1 MAKVDYPIY
10 KIRTNPHSKKV
21 QGLKAGDVVR
31 REYYDAPRTVYSQMV
46 VLDTGTETI
55 GNAEVPYFTGALIE
69 GDEPRAD
76 ELLDFVRITNLFDT
90 QRSGALYLTAS
101 DSDAPY
107 MDVIDSLARDFALL
121 WPERDGGN
129 EYEPDRSRY
138 ALQGAEYLTE
148 SYTESE
154 EGVSRIYRLTRTA
167 YEESGKYGVR
177 ICPEETVASSQRLLL
192 SFKVRASAPLQA
204 VPVSFGY
211 TDDSRMDYADV
222 IDAGTQWEYR
232 LAVFTADYPAT
243 YARAFTVDLTRLLA
257 EGAWFEIAELAL
269 VRLSDLAAFGKATR
283 GRVGNIRGVADPVFG
298 TLEGYGAYFRNLYAA
313 GNVHI
318 AGTLTAADEQGF
330 ASTFY
335 VGRIHR
341 NCVPDSLHPEFY
353 YPKTVTWSSAGIPT
367 GIGDYCRI
375 PSGTALYEVQSEEW
389 ARDHQGQRYCFSFW
403 ARTSSPHTLTV
414 GHAHQ
419 PQVSID
425 LTRQW
430 QRFHYSFCVERVQ
443 GSKPTFSFTKGKGF
457 YFAAPQLEPGS
468 RPTPYQPTDGVLR
481 ETDEYGAWFARG
493 GIGGTI
499 QHPLLRLDD
508 DGSVRAG
515 DDSFV
520 INPDGTGHFASGR
533 FRWTADTIALQDFTI
548 RWEDL
553 SEEARENLK
562 GEKGDPGEP
571 GKDGEAILPDWVADW
586 DSGKTVIDG
595 SSIITPKIF
604 AGVRNSDG
612 TITGVALGRYELL
625 SRNEAGE
632 FQSETI
638 DGLYGFHSGQQ
649 TFAID
654 TTGSVT
660 FGRGEESIRYDAS
673 TGKISFGK
681 TVSMQWIGAT
691 YIDKDGL
698 FTGTLSADT
707 VRTIVL
713 DAGQITAGVIDAER
727 LNVDELKARL
737 LTAENI
743 EALTLDVERGTI
755 GGWTID
761 SEAIFRG
768 AKNNTPGGY
777 TAGPGAMTLS
787 SNGLRGYRWR
797 LESSG
802 AGALAGGNI
811 LWDDSGKVTFSE
823 AVSLQWTAP
832 LEAITETLEKEVSP
846 RLTHITSEG
855 IYTGTLTVQQI
866 NAVGID
872 AGSIKTGTL
881 SADRIAAGSINA
893 DKLDAASIRADIV
906 NADYISGLEL
916 NFTRGRIGGWKLGTS
931 TLTSGHIVL
940 DSGNRRVAVYGANAS
955 ATSGHRVQLYYN
967 ADNDFGLWVSDA
979 SGTRVAVLG
988 STNCIAGWNIEPSHI
1003 YKNNVS
1009 LGADGSIANTTKWKL
1024 GNDGSGR
1031 LASGNISWDAYGNVT
1046 FGSSVSLQW
1055 TSAANAALTSAKTYA
1070 DTKKNEA
1077 VSAAAADATSKAE
1090 AAKELARAMAF
1101 GKMLYRDPTFRSSS
1115 NGVKIYNNSS
1125 NGLVSV
1131 SRISASAPNDSGY
1144 VLEIKTTGSVT
1155 PGFGGFYFG
1164 NAAGYR
1170 KIFITRMIARIPAGR
1185 YIEWA
1190 SNSIGTGGS
1199 SKWLTPVAG
1208 TGDWCEYICKVV
1220 CGSGTFSSTNF
1231 FYLKGGTAA
1240 TAAEPVVWQVAYATV
1255 FDVTASE
1262 GYVTTLDAKGIYTGT
1277 LTAQQVNAVAISA
1290 ASIKTGTLSA
1300 DRLAAGSIKADKLDA
1315 ASIKTNIVNAS
1326 YINGLELTFSK
1337 GKIGG
1342 WTIGAD
1348 NMTAGKVGAVGA
1360 MPIQIRSAAAGSGY
1374 WYNGSYKPCGISM
1387 TWHQSNNA
1395 GHLIL
1400 GQIAASGNSV
1410 KTGFLGLQM
1419 MSWDGLEY
1427 FCLSANY
1434 TKSGSKEIYNRIAG
1448 WAFDNTRI
1456 WKNNVSLGADGSIT
1470 NGSKWKLNNDGSG
1483 SIASGNISWN
1493 AAGAVTFSSSVSL
1506 QWKNDIQA
1514 AKSANYGYR
1523 YYKRIVINGESA
1535 KYYPVIFKGGE
1546 QTVQRDIMIRRSYY
1560 EQAPSDWNNGS
1571 TTHMGGLNLLIKTN
1585 FGGWGGAGYS
1595 WDIYDLQESYCRM
1608 FGGAGHCG
1616 NYCMFAV
1623 FLRGGGTTG
1632 AVYHLYSDQ
1641 PIESSS
1647 MSPSPIPPA
1656 PQIAYNSDLIFQSGT
1671 AKAYAAAPRTVTA
1684 AVKEEIRRHRFIALA
1699 QGSDTTLKE
1708 HPLTYIGSTGI
1719 YTGTI
1724 RANQIQ
1730 VDSALVVGGSTY
1742 NGSISVRNA
1751 SNAVKVTLDR
1761 TGITAVGG
1769 RIGGWNLTSSSLY
1782 AGSVYLSSAGNI
1794 YNGSYWRL
1802 NANGSGYLAK
1812 NNISWTAAGVLTMK
1826 GATIQ
1831 DAVIKGTL
1839 RNPFVKVDDSI
1850 WIEVNPD
1857 GTTSSTTNKPDAD
1870 KYDNICVMAG
1880 QDSGGWN
1887 IGQPEL
1893 PWDVSQSGRRL
1904 CLTHYRYGSEYVYG
1918 TSTFTAPAGKYFY
1931 ENGRLSSKLKMSR
1944 QVVELIGFGT
1954 SSIFYGWIVLNR
1966 RDLGTTSKYGEYIQY
1981 LAMGSVT
1988 LNSGYSI
1995 TFKQKTYD
2003 GTKMSVTRTGTGR
2016 FTVYLP
2022 WGLGA
2027 DKYMVMLSGKTSPV
2041 QYTPIYAGVVNQYSS
2056 SFIVQTGDDA
2066 SANDGSF
2073 NFVVI
2078 STADFT

>member
-10 KIRTNPHSKKV
+10 KIRRDPHSKKV
-21 QGLKAGDVVR
+21 QSLAVGDVVR
-31 REYYDAPRTVYSQMV
+31 RSYYDAPRQVYSLMV

-69 GDEPRAD
+69 GDEPRGE

-90 QRSGALYLTAS
+90 QRSGALYLTTS

-107 MDVIDSLARDFALL
+107 MDVIDSLGSDFSLL
-121 WPERDGGN
+121 YPTMGGGDQ
-129 EYEPDRSRY
+129 YAADRSRY
-138 ALQGAEYLTE
+138 AMQGESYLTE
-148 SYTESE
+148 TYTQSE
-154 EGVSRIYRLTRTA
+154 GNVSRIYRLTRTS
-167 YEESGKYGVR
+167 YEGTGKYGLKMV
-177 ICPEETVASSQRLLL
+177 PEETVKAPERILV
-192 SFKVRASAPLQA
+192 SFRIRASETLENI
-204 VPVSFGY
+204 PVTFGY
-211 TDDSRMDYADV
+211 TDGSQSDYSDTLDAD
-222 IDAGTQWEYR
+222 TQWEYR
-232 LAVFTADYPAT
+232 LAVFTVDYSKL
-243 YARAFTVDLTRLLA
+243 YQRAFEIDLTGRLAQESWL
-257 EGAWFEIAELAL
+257 EIAELNV
-269 VRLSDLAAFGKATR
+269 VRLSDLGAFAQAVK
-283 GRVGNIRGVADPVFG
+283 GRIGNIRGIVDSVFG
-298 TLEGYGAYFRNLYAA
+298 TLEDYGAYFKNLYAS

-330 ASTFY
+330 GSTFY

-341 NCVPDSLHPEFY
+341 NSFPNSLHPAFHTKYEAF
-353 YPKTVTWSSAGIPT
+353 PDGSPT
-367 GIGDYCRI
+367 GIGGYCHI
-375 PSGTALYEVQSEEW
+375 SSGTSLLEVLDEVW

-481 ETDEYGAWFARG
+481 DTDEYGAWFARG

-520 INPDGTGHFASGR
+520 INSDGTGHFASGR

-562 GEKGDPGEP
+562 GEKGDPGKP
-571 GKDGEAILPDWVADW
+571 GKDGVLPDWVADW

-625 SRNEAGE
+625 SRNEAGQ

-855 IYTGTLTVQQI
+855 IYTGTLTAAQV
-866 NAVGID
+866 NAAALD
-872 AGSIKTGTL
+872 AGSIRTGTL
-881 SADRIAAGSINA
+881 SADRLAAGSIKA
-893 DKLDAASIRADIV
+893 EKLDAASIRADIINV
-906 NADYISGLEL
+906 AYISGLEL
-916 NFTRGRIGGWKLGTS
+916 NFTRGRIGGWTVGAS
-931 TLTSGHIVL
+931 TLASSHILL
-940 DSGNRRVAVYGANAS
+940 DSGNRRVAVYGAGGSSTA
-955 ATSGHRVQLYYN
+955 GHRVQIYYN
-967 ADNDFGLWVSDA
+967 SDRDFGLWASDA
-979 SGTRVAVLG
+979 SGTRVAALG
-988 STNCIAGWNIEPSHI
+988 SMNQIAGWNIEASRI
-1003 YKNNVS
+1003 WKNNVS
-1009 LGADGSIANTTKWKL
+1009 LSADGSITSGSKWRL
-1024 GNDGSGR
+1024 GNDGSGA
-1031 LASGNISWDAYGNVT
+1031 LASGNISWDTYGNVT
-1046 FGSSVSLQW
+1046 FGTSVSLQW
-1055 TSAANAALTSAKTYA
+1055 TSAANTALASAKTYA
-1070 DTKKNEA
+1070 DTKKSEA
-1077 VSAAAADATSKAE
+1077 VSVAAADATSKAE

-1101 GKMLYRDPTFRSSS
+1101 GKMLYRVPEFFLDGSVHY
-1115 NGVKIYNNSS
+1115 NGTGNYLPQTVHRTIERVAGCPNSTGYALKYTATAW
-1125 NGLVSV
+1125 N
-1131 SRISASAPNDSGY
+1131 SASD
-1144 VLEIKTTGSVT
+1144 LRI
-1155 PGFGGFYFG
+1155 GGFLFG
-1164 NAAGYR
+1164 NASRANAV
-1170 KIFITRMIARIPAGR
+1170 FIVRIIAQIPIGR
-1185 YIEWA
+1185 TLQNYHNA
-1190 SNSIGTGGS
+1190 YGNGGTS
-1199 SKWLTPVAG
+1199 RWLTSQAG
-1208 TGDWCEYICKVV
+1208 TDKWEEYICKVV
-1220 CGSGTFSSTNF
+1220 CGKDGSFSTVNHFALTGGSTP
-1231 FYLKGGTAA
+1231 TSAA
-1240 TAAEPVVWQVAYATV
+1240 PVVWYIAYATV

-1262 GYVTTLDAKGIYTGT
+1262 GYITTLDANGIYTGT
-1277 LTAQQVNAVAISA
+1277 LTTQQVNAVAISA

-1315 ASIKTNIVNAS
+1315 GSIKTDIINAS
-1326 YINGLELTFSK
+1326 YINGLELTFSR

-1342 WTIGAD
+1342 WTIGATSLSGGNILLD
-1348 NMTAGKVGAVGA
+1348 SNTKRLVVYGANSGVGTGKRV
-1360 MPIQIRSAAAGSGY
+1360 QIYYNSDKDFGFFATNAAGT
-1374 WYNGSYKPCGISM
+1374 C
-1387 TWHQSNNA
+1387 
-1395 GHLIL
+1395 
-1400 GQIAASGNSV
+1400 IAQFGA
-1410 KTGFLGLQM
+1410 
-1419 MSWDGLEY
+1419 
-1427 FCLSANY
+1427 AN
-1434 TKSGSKEIYNRIAG
+1434 TVAG
-1448 WAFDNTRI
+1448 WNIETSRI

-1493 AAGAVTFSSSVSL
+1493 ASGAVTFSSSVSL
-1506 QWKNDIQA
+1506 QWKNDIET

-1523 YYKRIVINGESA
+1523 YYKQVIINGEET
-1535 KYYPVIFKGGE
+1535 KYYPVIFKGGD
-1546 QTVQRDIMIRRSYY
+1546 QTVQRDIMIRRAYH
-1560 EQAPSDWNNGS
+1560 ELAPDTWYSP
-1571 TTHMGGLNLLIKTN
+1571 THKGGLNLLIKTN
-1585 FGGWGGAGYS
+1585 FGGWGGVEYG

-1623 FLRGGGTTG
+1623 FLRGGDTTG

-1671 AKAYAAAPRTVTA
+1671 SMAYAAAPRTLTA
-1684 AVKEEIRRHRFIALA
+1684 AVEEEIRRHRFIALA

-1751 SNAVKVTLDR
+1751 SNTVKVTLDR

-1769 RIGGWNLTSSSLY
+1769 KIGGWTLTSSSLY
-1782 AGSVYLSSAGNI
+1782 AGAVYLSSTGNI

-1802 NANGSGYLAK
+1802 SANGSGYLAK

-1831 DAVIKGTL
+1831 DAIIKGTL
-1839 RNPFVKVDDSI
+1839 RSPFVKVDDSI
-1850 WIEVNPD
+1850 WVD
-1857 GTTSSTTNKPDAD
+1857 VGGSSSSTNKPDAD
-1870 KYDNICVMAG
+1870 KYDNICIMAG

-1931 ENGRLSSKLKMSR
+1931 ENGRLASKLNMSR

-1954 SSIFYGWIVLNR
+1954 SSTFYGWIVLNR
-1966 RDLGTTSKYGEYIQY
+1966 RDLGTTSQYGEYMQY

-1988 LNSGYSI
+1988 LNSTSSL
-1995 TFKQKTYD
+1995 TLRQKTYD
-2003 GTKMSVTRTGTGR
+2003 GSKVTVRRTGAGL
-2016 FTVYLP
+2016 FTVGLP
-2022 WGLGA
+2022 WTLSVN
-2027 DKYMVMLSGKTSPV
+2027 KYMVMLSGKTSPV
-2041 QYTPIYAGVVNQYSS
+2041 QSTPIYATVKNQYST
-2056 SFIVQTGDDA
+2056 SFIVQTQDDA

-2073 NFVVI
+2073 NFVII